1 MFGSLV
7 LAAVRGSRDNG
18 CVSDPPRDPSAP
30 PNGDDWLWDDID
42 WSEGTGQPSP
52 EVPPMSPAAEEAR
65 ATTAGGDQVP
75 AHVALIRRRRIAALA
90 VLGLLFVLALVIPLV
105 VFSGGG
111 STAEQTTPLTTASQ
125 TATAAPQTTTG
136 AQQTT
141 TREQPAVTTTPSTTP
156 ETAPLQVTLPDGE
169 TLSRGDRGSEVEDLQ
184 KGLAQLGFSTGQP
197 DGVFGADTEAAVVD
211 FQQSNDLTPDGVVG
225 SETVRLLNAALAQ
238 KSSTG

>member
-1 MFGSLV
+1 
-7 LAAVRGSRDNG
+7 
-18 CVSDPPRDPSAP
+18 VSDPPRDPSAP

-42 WSEGTGQPSP
+42 WSEGPGQPHR
-52 EVPPMSPAAEEAR
+52 EAPPMSPAAEEAR
-65 ATTAGGDQVP
+65 GTPARADQVP
-75 AHVALIRRRRIAALA
+75 ALPGHVALIRRRRITALA

-111 STAEQTTPLTTASQ
+111 SSAEQTTPPTTASQ

-156 ETAPLQVTLPDGE
+156 ETASLQVTLPAGE

-197 DGVFGADTEAAVVD
+197 DGVFGADTEAAVID